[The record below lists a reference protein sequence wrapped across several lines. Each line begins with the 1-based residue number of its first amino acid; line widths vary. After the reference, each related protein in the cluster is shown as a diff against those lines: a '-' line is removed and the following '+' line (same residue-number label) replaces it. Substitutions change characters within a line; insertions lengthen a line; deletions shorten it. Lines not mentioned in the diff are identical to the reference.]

1 MKLILKLVKIIRFLT
16 YIPFKILILIGDFYS
31 SFLKIIDRRNHDS
44 FWQETMQKSIDKNI
58 SRNIQI
64 SNYPKKIIKFYC
76 PSKIASFRAKTFF
89 SKEPETLNWMD
100 THGSNNKC
108 LYGDPDT
115 EVEVDFETNSMTFG
129 GKNYK
134 NIGTTPTSF
143 SVRDN
148 SDFVVLNRGNLKL
161 TFDYQRSR
169 EIYQCNESEI

>member
-1 MKLILKLVKIIRFLT
+1 MKNFVITLLALLVTF
-16 YIPFKILILIGDFYS
+16 S
-31 SFLKIIDRRNHDS
+31 CS
-44 FWQETMQKSIDKNI
+44 EASI
-58 SRNIQI
+58 
-64 SNYPKKIIKFYC
+64 
-76 PSKIASFRAKTFF
+76 PSKIILSC
-89 SKEPETLNWMD
+89 SCIESES
-100 THGSNNKC
+100 SNNKC

-161 TFDYQRSR
+161 TFDHQSTR
-169 EIYQCNESEI
+169 EIYHCYEI

>member
-1 MKLILKLVKIIRFLT
+1 MKNFVITLLALLVT
-16 YIPFKILILIGDFYS
+16 YS
-31 SFLKIIDRRNHDS
+31 CSEAS
-44 FWQETMQKSIDKNI
+44 V
-58 SRNIQI
+58 
-64 SNYPKKIIKFYC
+64 
-76 PSKIASFRAKTFF
+76 PSKIILSCTCIE
-89 SKEPETLNWMD
+89 SES
-100 THGSNNKC
+100 SNNKC

-161 TFDYQRSR
+161 TFDYQRYR
-169 EIYQCNESEI
+169 EIYQCNENEI